1 MRNQYSFSGFKT
13 STAFGGTLL
22 KNKKNRTARPL
33 SCSEHMHMTLKSS
46 HMNGDVSLFRKENRE
61 LFVGL
66 LKALSEKYHITI
78 MEYKLVG
85 NHIHLLFKIACRSL
99 YRKFI
104 RCLTGQFAKKM
115 IQRYGL
121 KVKRFF
127 DERPF
132 TRVVKFGRDLI
143 RVTSYIRNQLV
154 KQLISSLEAHARL
167 LLRYQVRNVFGLDYR
182 SPVVATAPWK

>member
-1 MRNQYSFSGFKT
+1 MRNQCSFSGFKT
-13 STAFGGTLL
+13 STAFGGSLL
-22 KNKKNRTARPL
+22 KNKRNRTARPL

-46 HMNGDVSLFRKENRE
+46 HMNGEVSLFIKENRD
-61 LFVGL
+61 LFIGL
-66 LKALSEKYHITI
+66 LQRLSEKYHITI
-78 MEYKLVG
+78 VEYELVG
-85 NHIHLLFKIACRSL
+85 NHIHILFKIACRTL

-143 RVTSYIRNQLV
+143 RVTSYIRNQLI
-154 KQLISSLEAHARL
+154 KHLIPSLEAHTL
-167 LLRYQVRNVFGLDYR
+167 LFSENVKR
-182 SPVVATAPWK
+182 QTS

>member
-1 MRNQYSFSGFKT
+1 MTYQRSFSGFKT
-13 STAFGGTLL
+13 STAFGGSLL

-33 SCSEHMHMTLKSS
+33 SCSEAMHMTLKST
-46 HMNGDVSLFRKENRE
+46 HMVGEVSLFRKENRD

-66 LKALSEKYHITI
+66 LKSLSEKYHIKVI
-78 MEYKLVG
+78 EYKLVG

-143 RVTSYIRNQLV
+143 RVTSYIRNQLI
-154 KQLISSLEAHARL
+154 KHLIPSLEVHAL
-167 LLRYQVRNVFGLDYR
+167 LLSKNVNR
-182 SPVVATAPWK
+182 QTSSA